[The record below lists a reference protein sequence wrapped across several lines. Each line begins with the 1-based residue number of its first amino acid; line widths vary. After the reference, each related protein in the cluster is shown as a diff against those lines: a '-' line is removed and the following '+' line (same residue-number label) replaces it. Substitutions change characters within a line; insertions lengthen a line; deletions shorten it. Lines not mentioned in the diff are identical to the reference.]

1 MESKLTVFLDTEHLF
16 NAVGMNGVLYKQLVQ
31 DLIGLA
37 SDVRE
42 KGSRLIHLR
51 YFSECIDEVDRFF
64 RAAEDIVEGK
74 AALDPSKPAMAT
86 IVNGCASKGDVIT
99 KKAKFFADLNTL
111 GIRRA
116 EASEEVVVE
125 ELNIESSSLLEKI
138 EREFKERR
146 RDFPK
151 EKCFSTLRMFT
162 KINSLRAGKSSK
174 PLEDI
179 GFILVSGSYISNYL
193 AFHPDVRSSATSVPY
208 ATDLEFITNRLWFRV
223 HKNLAK
229 ERAHPQSLSVLA
241 KAQVVLSSQIQGSV
255 SEKFD
260 KIKEDFGAGKITEAE
275 TKILFNELRAHVATP
290 EAITDENIDHALAFL
305 DHRDYEHHLRERSHL
320 EKQAAEG
327 SAAIE
332 ELNSIRAIQRERRVR
347 WATTASL
354 AVHLVVG
361 LALLAFVVGCGYAAY
376 RLLMQ
381 LSSGGNDQLSVLG
394 LIVTVVFGL
403 IPLVKYRS
411 IWALA
416 NTSHIK
422 LATRLIGARA

>member
-151 EKCFSTLRMFT
+151 E
-162 KINSLRAGKSSK
+162 N
-174 PLEDI
+174 
-179 GFILVSGSYISNYL
+179 
-193 AFHPDVRSSATSVPY
+193 
-208 ATDLEFITNRLWFRV
+208 
-223 HKNLAK
+223 
-229 ERAHPQSLSVLA
+229 VLA
-241 KAQVVLSSQIQGSV
+241 LCACLLRLTLSEREKAPSHL
-255 SEKFD
+255 
-260 KIKEDFGAGKITEAE
+260 
-275 TKILFNELRAHVATP
+275 KILDLFW
-290 EAITDENIDHALAFL
+290 FL
-305 DHRDYEHHLRERSHL
+305 GVTYLIIWH
-320 EKQAAEG
+320 
-327 SAAIE
+327 
-332 ELNSIRAIQRERRVR
+332 SIQ
-347 WATTASL
+347 
-354 AVHLVVG
+354 
-361 LALLAFVVGCGYAAY
+361 
-376 RLLMQ
+376 M
-381 LSSGGNDQLSVLG
+381 
-394 LIVTVVFGL
+394 
-403 IPLVKYRS
+403 
-411 IWALA
+411 
-416 NTSHIK
+416 
-422 LATRLIGARA
+422 